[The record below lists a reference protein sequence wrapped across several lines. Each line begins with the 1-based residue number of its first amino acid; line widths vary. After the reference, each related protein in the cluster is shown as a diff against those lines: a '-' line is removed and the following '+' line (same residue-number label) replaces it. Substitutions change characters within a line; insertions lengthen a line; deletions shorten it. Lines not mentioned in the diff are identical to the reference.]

1 MLQFSLFLEHVTR
14 DFSISS
20 LPSPI
25 GAAIPASIK
34 GFKAHHAWNQD
45 GDSALIII
53 HGTYAVS
60 IVRFTHG
67 KTELKLNSHQRT
79 GNWFKQLKS

>member
-25 GAAIPASIK
+25 GAAKLIMLGIK
-34 GFKAHHAWNQD
+34 TGIRLSSFTRN
-45 GDSALIII
+45 IC
-53 HGTYAVS
+53 
-60 IVRFTHG
+60 RFHRSFHTRQNRTQIELSSENWELVQTIEKLKQ
-67 KTELKLNSHQRT
+67 KT
-79 GNWFKQLKS
+79 FF